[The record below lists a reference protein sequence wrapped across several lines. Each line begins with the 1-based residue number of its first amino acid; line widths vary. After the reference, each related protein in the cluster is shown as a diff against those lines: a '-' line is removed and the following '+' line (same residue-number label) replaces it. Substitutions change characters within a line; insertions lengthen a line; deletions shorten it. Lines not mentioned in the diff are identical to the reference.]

1 MNKFVRIL
9 AWLIAIAGFAIGLIG
24 LYQRLTLGHEAANY
38 GSYVPWGLW
47 VAAYIYFI
55 GLSAGAFLLSTLVY
69 VFHVERLEKIGKL
82 ALFTALVTLVAALFS
97 IWLDLGHPERAWRL
111 ILRTNFRSIMGWMIW
126 FYSAYFALLV
136 VELWSAMRADLV
148 ACRQEPGLKGTLCR
162 WLSFGSQDLSP
173 EAIQRNQ
180 RLLRILGSIGVPLAV
195 AFHGGVGALFG
206 VVGARP
212 YWHGGL
218 TPITF
223 LVGALTSGSALLT
236 FVTTIWGPDR
246 GTEEHRRLV
255 IFLGQ
260 IVLGLLAF
268 DLLLEWAEY
277 SIGLYSAVPAE
288 AESLRLVLFGQYWW
302 VFWIIHLAIGAV
314 LPLILLAFLGRSVPV
329 VAIASALIAI
339 TFLSVRLNIVIPGLA
354 VEELEGLR
362 NAFTGPGLTFDYF
375 PSPMEWLFFLWTVSL
390 AGLLFLIGCSLLPIV
405 RPAEVTS

>member
-1 MNKFVRIL
+1 MSKTLQRI
-9 AWLIAIAGFAIGLIG
+9 AWGIAILGFAIGLVG
-24 LYQRLTLGHEAANY
+24 LYQRLSLGHQGTNY

-69 VFHVERLEKIGKL
+69 VFRIQRLEKIGKL
-82 ALFTALVTLVAALFS
+82 ALWTALVTLAAAMLV
-97 IWLDLGHPERAWRL
+97 IWLDLGHPERFWRL
-111 ILRTNFRSIMGWMIW
+111 FLRTNFRSIMGWMIW
-126 FYSAYFALLV
+126 FYTAYFILLV
-136 VELWSAMRADLV
+136 VELWFAIRPDLV
-148 ACRQEPGLKGTLCR
+148 ACSDEPGLKGALCR
-162 WLSFGSQDLSP
+162 FLTFGRRDVS
-173 EAIQRNQ
+173 EAAVQRDQNI
-180 RLLRILGSIGVPLAV
+180 LRVLGTIGVPLAV

-223 LVGALTSGSALLT
+223 LVGALLSGGALLT
-236 FVTTIWGPDR
+236 LITTIWGPDA

-288 AESLRLVLFGQYWW
+288 VESLRLVLFGQYWW
-302 VFWIIHLAIGAV
+302 VFWLVHLGLGA
-314 LPLILLAFLGRSVPV
+314 LIPLLLLLFRGRSPTA
-329 VAIASALIAI
+329 VATAGALIAV
-339 TFLSVRLNIVIPGLA
+339 TFLSVRLNIVIPALA

-362 NAFTGPGLTFDYF
+362 NAFTGPGLHFDYF
-375 PSPMEWLFFLWTVSL
+375 PSVMEWLFFVWTVAL
-390 AGLLFLIGCSLLPIV
+390 AGLLFLIGYNLLPIV
-405 RPAEVTS
+405 RPTEEVA